1 MLSSALYI
9 VPTPIGN
16 LEDITLRAVR
26 ILKEATLIAAEDTR
40 HSKILLDHLGITDAK
55 IISCYDQVEEQ
66 KASLIIDEVSKG
78 GSVAL
83 ISDAGS
89 PLINDPGYR
98 VVSICAAAGVR
109 IVPLPGPCA
118 VITALEAAAL
128 PTDSFKFMGFF
139 PVKQKELS
147 DCLNKVAQEDCTT
160 VFYETPRRILDTC
173 KLMAQLIPD
182 HNVTLCREMT
192 KTFESFYRMR
202 ASELPAFMEASPERI
217 KGEFAVVIGACPHK
231 EEGIPLEVEKALST
245 LLENNSVKTVT
256 QVLSDLTGVRKRELY
271 DLALSKK
278 ERDA

>member
-1 MLSSALYI
+1 MLESALYI

-26 ILKEATLIAAEDTR
+26 VLKEVSLIAAEDTR
-40 HSKILLDHLGITDAK
+40 HSKILLDHLGITDTK
-55 IISCYDQVEEQ
+55 LISCYDQVEEQ
-66 KASLIIDEVSKG
+66 KATLIINEVTKG

-98 VVSICAAAGVR
+98 VVSICAAAG
-109 IVPLPGPCA
+109 IKIIPLPGPCA

-128 PTDSFKFMGFF
+128 PTDAFKFMGFF
-139 PVKQKELS
+139 PVKQKELN
-147 DCLNKVAQEDCTT
+147 DCLNKVAHEDCTT
-160 VFYETPRRILDTC
+160 IFYETPRRILDTC
-173 KLMAQLIPD
+173 RLMAQIIPN

-192 KTFESFYRMR
+192 KTFESFYRMQ
-202 ASELPAFMEASPERI
+202 ASELPAFLEASAERI
-217 KGEFAVVIGACPHK
+217 KGEFVVVIGAVQEK
-231 EEGIPLEVEKALST
+231 NEGIPDKVVEALQA

-256 QVLSDLTGVRKRELY
+256 QVLADITGLRKRDLY

-278 ERDA
+278 L